1 MVLSS
6 AGAASKFALLA
17 VGAAAMV
24 GLSACQ
30 VSGAASGGP
39 SAAGPEVSQS
49 AAGGK
54 VPTGSGSDGKAP
66 ASGGSDAGSGGVGR
80 CVASDLSVDIA
91 DQGSIAPAGTASWL
105 LTATNTSGRSCTING
120 YPSFGLLD
128 ASGSMWSDSHT
139 TYVRHPGAPMRTVL
153 KPGGMAFAGV
163 KWPICSSGDL
173 AGGLVMTP
181 PGDTRHT
188 KVTDDTDSEEAR
200 MKLFKVCSHSVTAGS
215 FQPIRQGVVFAS

>member
-17 VGAAAMV
+17 VSAAAMV

-39 SAAGPEVSQS
+39 SAAGPEVSQP

-54 VPTGSGSDGKAP
+54 VPTDSGSDGKAP
-66 ASGGSDAGSGGVGR
+66 VSGGSDEGSGGVGR
-80 CVASDLSVDIA
+80 CGASDLSVDIA

-105 LTATNTSGRSCTING
+105 LTATNTSGRSCAIDG

-128 ASGSMWSDSHT
+128 ASGSMWSGLAHHLRPPPRSADEDRSE
-139 TYVRHPGAPMRTVL
+139 
-153 KPGGMAFAGV
+153 AGRDGFRGSEV
-163 KWPICSSGDL
+163 
-173 AGGLVMTP
+173 AG
-181 PGDTRHT
+181 
-188 KVTDDTDSEEAR
+188 
-200 MKLFKVCSHSVTAGS
+200 LFL
-215 FQPIRQGVVFAS
+215 R